1 METKNYLIKVYGL
14 GYTGQYTLPL
24 TGIVDADR
32 INDEATH
39 LIITKKLPLLKI
51 PFMINEE
58 LELHTRKLIIEL
70 QTTTKCY
77 TRTIYST

>member
-24 TGIVDADR
+24 TGIVDAER

-39 LIITKKLPLLKI
+39 LIITKKLILERDKFYSHNVRI
-51 PFMINEE
+51 TYEE
-58 LELHTRKLIIEL
+58 L
-70 QTTTKCY
+70 
-77 TRTIYST
+77 